1 MDIRE
6 KEILEILT
14 KKKFIRS
21 AKLSELLH
29 CSTSSIR
36 RALIQL
42 ENKNLIVR
50 MHGGVSL
57 VQDSNVEFA
66 YTYREET
73 NITKKREIVQIAQ
86 EFIGTGMC
94 LFLDSSSTVQQLIPF
109 LIKIPNLVIITNSL
123 KTASLLSESNNESL
137 KVFIVGGEIK
147 MNTNSVIPSNQDPIF
162 DSFRYDLAFF
172 SCRGIDEEGIYEAN
186 FSQANL
192 KKEMMHR
199 AKQKILLVDDSKFGS
214 THFFKIGNYSDYD
227 AFITNQEP
235 DAIYATLIEQSGSE
249 LLFPTRD

>member
-6 KEILEILT
+6 KEILDILT

-21 AKLSELLH
+21 AELCEQLH

-36 RALIQL
+36 RALIRL
-42 ENKNLIVR
+42 ENKNLVVR
-50 MHGGVSL
+50 IHGGVSL
-57 VQDSNVEFA
+57 IQDANIEFA

-73 NITKKREIVQIAQ
+73 NITKKKEIVHIAKD
-86 EFIGTGMC
+86 FVGTGMC
-94 LFLDSSSTVQQLIPF
+94 LFLDSSSTVQQLIPS

-172 SCRGIDEEGIYEAN
+172 SCRGMDEEGIYEAN

-192 KKEMMHR
+192 KKEMMQR
-199 AKQKILLVDDSKFGS
+199 AKQKILLVDDSKFDS
-214 THFFKIGNYSDYD
+214 SHFFKIGNYSDYD
-227 AFITNQEP
+227 AIITNQEP
-235 DAIYATLIEQSGSE
+235 RAIYPKLIEQNGSE
-249 LLFPTRD
+249 LLFPTAD